1 MISFCLAIHTGLRRI
16 DSFLRPVQMI
26 RLDQRN
32 LRVQRYYAPPQTL
45 AYSYGN
51 YDFMCQLCRYHYGP
65 NSCSLYCSHPYPRQ
79 PPNLG
84 VGGLRSTI

>member
-32 LRVQRYYAPPQTL
+32 LRGRCIIKIIL
-45 AYSYGN
+45 FLYSLFGI
-51 YDFMCQLCRYHYGP
+51 LKRLIL
-65 NSCSLYCSHPYPRQ
+65 S
-79 PPNLG
+79 
-84 VGGLRSTI
+84 I